1 MVSEAA
7 KKARQEYMRQYREQN
22 RDRILENQRAHYRN
36 NTEKYKEYQ
45 QKYWER
51 KGTEAANG

>member
-7 KKARQEYMRQYREQN
+7 KEARREYMRQYRKEN
-22 RDRILENQRAHYRN
+22 RERVLAKQREHYRN

-45 QKYWER
+45 QRYWER
-51 KGTEAANG
+51 KGIEAANA